1 MPLLSRYMYAD
12 HEIGEGVIEYEC
24 AYPLCRKTV
33 KLVSYR
39 CGGPADPW
47 EYDTEVDGWYCCHAH
62 RLQHRVMML
71 KDALEDAEADVA
83 NHQKLE
89 EASV

>member
-1 MPLLSRYMYAD
+1 MPLLSRYMYAGHD
-12 HEIGEGVIEYEC
+12 IGEGVFEYEC
-24 AYPLCRKTV
+24 AYPLCRKVTR
-33 KLVSYR
+33 LTDYYS
-39 CGGPADPW
+39 PDDPW
-47 EYDTEVDGWYCCHAH
+47 EYDTEADGWYCCHAH
-62 RLQHRVMML
+62 RLLHRVMML